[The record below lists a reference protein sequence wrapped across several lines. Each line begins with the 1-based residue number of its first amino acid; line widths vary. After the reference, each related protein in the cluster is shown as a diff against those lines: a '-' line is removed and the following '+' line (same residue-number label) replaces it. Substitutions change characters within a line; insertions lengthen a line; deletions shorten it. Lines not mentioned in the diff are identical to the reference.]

1 MSTAVLVA
9 LIGAVPAL
17 ATAVVSIILNNRVLS
32 VKMANLQDQFDR
44 VEKKVDKHNNF
55 MERIAVLERDDK
67 TAFNEINEVK
77 SDVSK
82 IQDKLM
88 A

>member
-1 MSTAVLVA
+1 MNTAVLVA

-17 ATAVVSIILNNRVLS
+17 VTAVVSIILNNRVLS
-32 VKMANLQDQFDR
+32 VQMDNLQDQFDR
-44 VEKKVDKHNNF
+44 IEKKVDKHNNF

>member
-1 MSTAVLVA
+1 MSTAVSVA

-17 ATAVVSIILNNRVLS
+17 VTAVVSIILNNRVLS
-32 VKMANLQDQFDR
+32 VQMANMQDQFDR
-44 VEKKVDKHNNF
+44 IEKKVDKHNNF